1 MNIFIGCSKE
11 KADHPTT
18 AEKLY
23 TSTIFKRALHLA
35 KKIVKRKGGHIY
47 VLSAKHHL
55 LELDDIVEPYNETL
69 AHSSASIRKDW
80 SKVVLNQMTEKGI
93 DFNEET
99 IFFAGDSYIKYII
112 KYFPNSIEMYS
123 HLTQGYIQ
131 RMFSQLYTNV
141 IKPYK
146 HEPPQHIR
154 ELLNTR
160 IKYIRHLSQ

>member
-11 KADHPTT
+11 KVDHPTT

-23 TSTIFKRALHLA
+23 TSIIFKRTLHLA
-35 KKIVKRKGGHIY
+35 KEIVNHKGGHIY

-69 AHSSASIRKDW
+69 AHSSVSIRKDW
-80 SKVVLNQMTEKGI
+80 SKVVLNQIIEKGI

-99 IFFAGDSYIKYII
+99 IFFAGNSYTKYII

-131 RMFSQLYTNV
+131 RMSSQLYTNV

-154 ELLNTR
+154 ELLDTR
-160 IKYIRHLSQ
+160 IKYIRHLLQ